1 MSSLSQT
8 RNIGIAAHIDAGKT
22 TVTERI
28 LFLAGVIRK
37 TGEVHHG
44 QATMDFMK
52 QEQERGI
59 TIASAAISCSWRDHR
74 INLIDTPGHVDFT
87 IEVERALRVLDGMVA
102 VFCAVGGVEPQSE
115 KVWSQADL
123 HRVPRIAFVN
133 KMDRAGADFHG
144 TIQSM
149 RDVLDANAVAYQYPL
164 MDNDVFTGVVDL
176 VDMTAWGYEGYER
189 DEMPI
194 PEDVAPA
201 ARAARQELLEALAEF
216 DDDLMEAYLEG
227 AEISPEEIRRVTR
240 DAVGRMLIV
249 PAFAGAAFKNSG
261 VQLLLDAVVDYLPS
275 PVEAGAVVGIEIDDP
290 AKSHSRYPRPTDP
303 FSALAFKI
311 IHDPYVGQQTFIRI
325 YSGRIESGDSVLNS
339 TVGHRERI
347 GRIMRIR
354 ARERQEMTS
363 AEAGDIVALVG
374 LKKTT
379 TGNTLC
385 DASAPLLLESIP
397 IPEAV
402 IRVRVRGRTQKEQE
416 KLAKGV
422 SRLAMEDPSFTVAH
436 DEETK
441 DLVLGGMG
449 ELHLEVLVDR
459 LRTEFSVDCDVGVPS
474 VAYREAI
481 SRAVKAEYRHV
492 KQTGGH
498 GQFAHVVI
506 AFEPSKDEG
515 LSFESRI
522 RGGAVPREFHAS
534 IKRGIEDAMANG
546 VLAGYPIMGVNA
558 VLVDGAAHT
567 VDSSDMAFRAAAS
580 RCFKKATATA
590 NPRILEP
597 IMKVEIATPDEYIG
611 DIVGDLGSRRGKVSS
626 MRRFRKGS
634 QKIEALVPMG
644 EMFGYATPLRSM
656 SSGRANFAM
665 EFHSYLP
672 VPAEVQERIIKERK
686 EARGQS

>member
-1 MSSLSQT
+1 MTSLSET

-37 TGEVHHG
+37 TGEVHDG
-44 QATMDFMK
+44 AATMDFMK

-59 TIASAAISCSWRDHR
+59 TIASAAISCAWRGHS

-87 IEVERALRVLDGMVA
+87 LEVERSLRVLDGMVA

-123 HRVPRIAFVN
+123 HRVPRIAFIN
-133 KMDRAGADFHG
+133 KMDRAGADFPG
-144 TIQSM
+144 TIQAM
-149 RDVLDANAVAYQYPL
+149 RGVLDANAVAYQCPL
-164 MDNDVFTGVVDL
+164 FDAEGFCGVVDL
-176 VDMTAWGYEGYER
+176 VEMQAWCYKGYER
-189 DEMPI
+189 TEVAI
-194 PEDVAPA
+194 PDDVLPEVQA
-201 ARAARQELLEALAEF
+201 ARLTLLEALSEF
-216 DDDLMEAYLEG
+216 DDVLMEAYLEG
-227 AEISPEEIRRVTR
+227 AEISATEIRRVTR
-240 DAVGRMLIV
+240 YAVERMLIV
-249 PAFAGAAFKNSG
+249 PAFAGAAYKNSG

-275 PVEAGAVVGIEIDDP
+275 PLGAGAVVGTDLEDP
-290 AKSHSRYPRPTDP
+290 TKTHSRYPRESDP

-325 YSGRIESGDSVLNS
+325 YSGRIQSGDTVLNA
-339 TVGHRERI
+339 TAGHKERI

-354 ARERQEMTS
+354 ARERQEITS

-374 LKKTT
+374 LKKTI

-385 DASAPLLLESIP
+385 AVEAPLLLESIE

-402 IRVRVRGRTQKEQE
+402 IRVRVKGRNQKEQE
-416 KLAKGV
+416 KLAKAV
-422 SRLAMEDPSFTVAH
+422 SRLAMEDPSFTIAH

-459 LRTEFSVDCDVGVPS
+459 LRMDFSVDCEVGIPS

-481 SRAVKAEYRHV
+481 SLPIQMVYRHV

-506 AFEPSKDEG
+506 AFEPSEDEVLG
-515 LSFESRI
+515 FESRI
-522 RGGAVPREFHAS
+522 RGGAVPTEYHSS
-534 IKRGIEDAMANG
+534 IKRGIEDAMLEG
-546 VLAGYPIMGVNA
+546 VLAGYPVVGVKA
-558 VLVDGAAHT
+558 VLVDGSAHT
-567 VDSSDMAFRAAAS
+567 VDSSDMAFRTAGRMCFRKAALLAV
-580 RCFKKATATA
+580 
-590 NPRILEP
+590 PRILEP
-597 IMKVEIATPDEYIG
+597 LMKVDIATPDEYIG
-611 DIVGDLGSRRGKVSS
+611 DIVGDLGSRRGKVVN

-634 QKIEALVPMG
+634 QKIEALVPLG

-656 SSGRANFAM
+656 SSGRAAFAM
-665 EFHSYLP
+665 EFQRYEP
-672 VPAEVQERIIKERK
+672 VPAEVQTRIIKER
-686 EARGQS
+686 AGS